1 VFAGLS
7 APFFPRSSTAA
18 PAKPNS
24 KVKGV
29 QIGVQSYS
37 FRDRGLDEAIQAML
51 DVGLSSCEMYS
62 GHVEP
67 KGSGSREQARE
78 ELRKWR
84 LETPLDHF
92 NAVRA
97 KFDKAGIELYAYNLS
112 FRDDFT
118 DAEMDRG
125 FEMAK
130 ALGVGIITASSTVSA
145 AKRID
150 GFARR
155 HKIKVGMHGHDN
167 VKDPNEYSSPESF
180 ARAMDGA
187 SEYICIN
194 LDIGHFTAAGFDAV
208 DYLSKHHDRIVTLHI
223 KDRKRDH
230 GANLPFGEGDTPIKE
245 VLGLLREKK
254 WKIPANIE
262 YEYKG
267 ADTVAEV
274 KKCYEYCRR
283 ALET

>member
-1 VFAGLS
+1 MSPKKSSVEERRRTMDLTRRELERMVLAGLS
-7 APFFPRSSTAA
+7 ARLFPQPATAA

-24 KVKGV
+24 KVKEVQIPPDRRPLDRWPLDAKPNSKVRGV

-51 DVGLSSCEMYS
+51 DVGLSSCELFS

-67 KGSGSREQARE
+67 RESGSRGPARE

-92 NAVRA
+92 KAVRA
-97 KFDKAGIELYAYNLS
+97 KFDQAGIGLYAYNLS

-155 HKIKVGMHGHDN
+155 HTIKVG
-167 VKDPNEYSSPESF
+167 
-180 ARAMDGA
+180 
-187 SEYICIN
+187 
-194 LDIGHFTAAGFDAV
+194 
-208 DYLSKHHDRIVTLHI
+208 
-223 KDRKRDH
+223 
-230 GANLPFGEGDTPIKE
+230 
-245 VLGLLREKK
+245 
-254 WKIPANIE
+254 
-262 YEYKG
+262 
-267 ADTVAEV
+267 
-274 KKCYEYCRR
+274 
-283 ALET
+283 